1 MPVVSES
8 SVRSEREWGSRLAWA
23 FVFSMTLHALL
34 FGGYYMGREFGLWQR
49 LELPAWLRSSSSKAL
64 AELLKKNE
72 ITRQEEMPLIFVDVS
87 SAQATPEPPKSAKYY
102 SNKNSKA
109 ANPEPDKETE
119 IPKIDGKRPELVKT
133 EDVPKEN
140 FVPLQPTPPPL
151 PQSKEPQE
159 EVKSATTYKPGD
171 LTMAKPDPNPQKD
184 EGKER
189 QPRRRPTVQE
199 AKARLE
205 NRMAGQKMKQEG
217 GVRHRLDIESLDA
230 KVTIFGDYDWALVQ
244 AVRLCWYRLL
254 DEQSYSS
261 DYRGKVVLQFRLHQD
276 GNITDLDVVENTA
289 GSVPGLLCETAVEKP
304 KPYEKFP
311 ADMRRV
317 VGDIRNIRFTFYYD

>member
-1 MPVVSES
+1 
-8 SVRSEREWGSRLAWA
+8 
-23 FVFSMTLHALL
+23 
-34 FGGYYMGREFGLWQR
+34 
-49 LELPAWLRSSSSKAL
+49 
-64 AELLKKNE
+64 
-72 ITRQEEMPLIFVDVS
+72 
-87 SAQATPEPPKSAKYY
+87 
-102 SNKNSKA
+102 

-189 QPRRRPTVQE
+189 Q
-199 AKARLE
+199 
-205 NRMAGQKMKQEG
+205 
-217 GVRHRLDIESLDA
+217 
-230 KVTIFGDYDWALVQ
+230 
-244 AVRLCWYRLL
+244 
-254 DEQSYSS
+254 
-261 DYRGKVVLQFRLHQD
+261 FRLHQD